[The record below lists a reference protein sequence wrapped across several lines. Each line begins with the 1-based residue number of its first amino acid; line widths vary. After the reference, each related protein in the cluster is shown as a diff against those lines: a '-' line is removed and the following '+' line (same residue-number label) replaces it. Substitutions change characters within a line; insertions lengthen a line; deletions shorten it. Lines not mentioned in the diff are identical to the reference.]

1 MAILYLII
9 SLKLVM
15 KQNKFKLVSKE
26 YLTIISGPCAIE
38 SEKIAMFT
46 AEYLKNIT
54 EKYDINFI
62 YKSSFD
68 KANRSSVTSKRGVG
82 IKDGLEIL
90 NKVRNTFEIPVLTDV
105 HEYTPF
111 DEVAD
116 VVDVLQTPAFL
127 CRQTDFIT
135 KVASTQVPINIKKG
149 QFMSP
154 DEMKF
159 VLDKAYSTGNK
170 NIYLCERGYMFG
182 YNNLVS
188 DMRSL
193 VIMKENDCPIVYDAS
208 HSVQRPGAKI
218 GASSGDSK
226 FIIPLARAACAV
238 GIDGLFV
245 ESHPDPANAIS
256 DGDNCININDIEILI
271 KNIISINNARS
282 VELT

>member
-135 KVASTQVPINIKKG
+135 KVASTQAPINIKKG

>member
-1 MAILYLII
+1 MVILYLII
-9 SLKLVM
+9 SLKLLM
-15 KQNKFKLVSKE
+15 NQNKFKLVSKE

-38 SEKIAMFT
+38 SEKLAMFT

-135 KVASTQVPINIKKG
+135 KVASTQAPVNIKKG

-208 HSVQRPGAKI
+208 HSVQRPGAKV

-238 GIDGLFV
+238 GVDGLFV

>member
-9 SLKLVM
+9 SLKLLM

-38 SEKIAMFT
+38 SEKSAMFT

-135 KVASTQVPINIKKG
+135 KVASTQAPVNIKKG

-193 VIMKENDCPIVYDAS
+193 VIMKENGCPIVYDAS

>member
-105 HEYTPF
+105 HEYTIS
-111 DEVAD
+111 
-116 VVDVLQTPAFL
+116 
-127 CRQTDFIT
+127 R
-135 KVASTQVPINIKKG
+135 NISCFRVG
-149 QFMSP
+149 GF
-154 DEMKF
+154 
-159 VLDKAYSTGNK
+159 
-170 NIYLCERGYMFG
+170 
-182 YNNLVS
+182 
-188 DMRSL
+188 
-193 VIMKENDCPIVYDAS
+193 
-208 HSVQRPGAKI
+208 
-218 GASSGDSK
+218 SK
-226 FIIPLARAACAV
+226 R
-238 GIDGLFV
+238 
-245 ESHPDPANAIS
+245 
-256 DGDNCININDIEILI
+256 
-271 KNIISINNARS
+271 
-282 VELT
+282 

>member
-1 MAILYLII
+1 
-9 SLKLVM
+9 M

-38 SEKIAMFT
+38 SEKMAMST

-54 EKYDINFI
+54 EKYGINFI

-111 DEVAD
+111 DEVAE

-135 KVASTQVPINIKKG
+135 NVASTQMPINIKKG

-154 DEMKF
+154 DEMEF
-159 VLDKAYSTGNK
+159 VLHKAYSTGNK

-193 VIMKENDCPIVYDAS
+193 VIMKENDCPIIYDAS

-245 ESHPDPANAIS
+245 ESHPDPASAIS

>member
-9 SLKLVM
+9 SLKLLM

-38 SEKIAMFT
+38 SEKSAMFT

-135 KVASTQVPINIKKG
+135 KVASTQAPINIKKG

-193 VIMKENDCPIVYDAS
+193 VIMNENDCPIVYDAS

-238 GIDGLFV
+238 GVDGLFV

>member
-1 MAILYLII
+1 MVILYLII

-135 KVASTQVPINIKKG
+135 KVASTQAPINIKKG

-238 GIDGLFV
+238 GVDGIFV

>member
-1 MAILYLII
+1 MVILYLII
-9 SLKLVM
+9 SLKLLM

-38 SEKIAMFT
+38 SEKLAMFT

-135 KVASTQVPINIKKG
+135 KVASTQAPVNIKKG

-282 VELT
+282 VELN